1 MYATKNNGTLYL
13 HMRLPNFSCNSFQ
26 HQFFTHFA
34 SSVWFLPFDL
44 PSFIFYNANVLAP
57 LLSMASKAAVF
68 PSSNVTHFS
77 TCTRSSHTH
86 NTHTHI
92 QMHLESTGKTFRIT
106 SLVEFL
112 GPGHLRFLLHVW
124 PIKSALKWGKR
135 GAMSEWHK
143 GKRKKVPCCLPN
155 TINI

>member
-1 MYATKNNGTLYL
+1 
-13 HMRLPNFSCNSFQ
+13 MRRKTIALCIYTCDCPISVSIHFNINFSHIS
-26 HQFFTHFA
+26 HR
-34 SSVWFLPFDL
+34 VFDFCHL
-44 PSFIFYNANVLAP
+44 ICPLSYFITQTSWLHCSAWP
-57 LLSMASKAAVF
+57 QKLLFSHHRMWHTF
-68 PSSNVTHFS
+68 PPAHA
-77 TCTRSSHTH
+77 SHTH
-86 NTHTHI
+86 TTHTYRQI

-106 SLVEFL
+106 SLEEFL

>member
-44 PSFIFYNANVLAP
+44 SSFIFYNANVLAP

-77 TCTRSSHTH
+77 TCTRFSLSHTH
-86 NTHTHI
+86 THTDTDAPWIYRKNLSNHFTWR
-92 QMHLESTGKTFRIT
+92 Q
-106 SLVEFL
+106 FL

-124 PIKSALKWGKR
+124 PIKSVLKW
-135 GAMSEWHK
+135 EK
-143 GKRKKVPCCLPN
+143 GGGNVWVAQR
-155 TINI
+155 